1 MIPTPNPGS
10 TTQRPAEKSI
20 GDIIRDANN
29 LSPEQVEEVLAYQ
42 REHGVKF
49 GEAAVALGLV
59 KREDVLWALSQQFH
73 YPYSPSTAE
82 QKISEEL
89 VAASHPFSESAEAFR
104 DLRSQLISSVFAAE
118 GKKKA
123 AAIISAAT
131 GDGKS
136 YLAAN
141 LAVAFS
147 QLGGRTLLV
156 DADMR
161 SPRLHELFN
170 IKSKVG
176 LSGILSGRSAS
187 NVIRPVPDLPSLFL
201 LPVGV
206 TPPNP
211 LELVQRPA
219 FGLFMKELLNKF
231 DYVIVDT
238 PAASAGSDARVIAAA
253 CGAAV
258 VVARRDTSRTDDMKK
273 LIASVKK
280 SSVTIVGVAVNEF

>member
-1 MIPTPNPGS
+1 
-10 TTQRPAEKSI
+10 
-20 GDIIRDANN
+20 
-29 LSPEQVEEVLAYQ
+29 
-42 REHGVKF
+42 
-49 GEAAVALGLV
+49 
-59 KREDVLWALSQQFH
+59 
-73 YPYSPSTAE
+73 
-82 QKISEEL
+82 
-89 VAASHPFSESAEAFR
+89 
-104 DLRSQLISSVFAAE
+104 
-118 GKKKA
+118 
-123 AAIISAAT
+123 
-131 GDGKS
+131 
-136 YLAAN
+136 
-141 LAVAFS
+141 
-147 QLGGRTLLV
+147 
-156 DADMR
+156 MR

-258 VVARRDTSRTDDMKK
+258 VVARRDASRTDDMKK
-273 LIASVKK
+273 LVTSVKK